1 MLPLNRFYMIDN
13 FKTSNEVKDSTQIA
27 LCSRLT
33 PEKFAELRKKGKVD
47 LRRKSVEPPYT
58 IKIDGIGA
66 LPRKDIFAIKA
77 KSKQGKSQAATIL
90 LAGALGCETLGITR
104 AEATKAKVVY
114 FDTEQADYNTLRIGH
129 RINHLMGWELE
140 SSNARLRVYNMRE
153 WAWEDKL
160 PFIAQE
166 IGDYR
171 PTMVVIDGI
180 ADLLVNFNDIEESA
194 RTILDLMQIASKF
207 RCSIGCV
214 LHENKAKEDNNM
226 KGHLGTLLLQKA
238 SDIFEITKK
247 GDIFTLKQTESRNKP
262 VNDIS
267 WRMDD
272 LGYIHRQ
279 DKDPQQ
285 VAKEVSEAK
294 AATWR
299 QIFARLNVNEARY
312 KDLVQAYMDVEGL
325 KATQAKTAIK
335 KALEEGYIGKTEE
348 GLYTHILGR
357 RSV

>member
-1 MLPLNRFYMIDN
+1 MYN
-13 FKTSNEVKDSTQIA
+13 K
-27 LCSRLT
+27 LT
-33 PEKFAELRKKGKVD
+33 PEKFEELRKKGRVN

-58 IKIDGIGA
+58 IRIDGIGA

-90 LAGALGCETLGITR
+90 LAATLGCETLGITR
-104 AEATKAKVVY
+104 AEASKARVIY

-129 RINHLMGWELE
+129 RINHLMGWETE
-140 SSNARLRVYNMRE
+140 STNARLRVYNMRE

-166 IGDYR
+166 IESYR

-180 ADLLVNFNDIEESA
+180 ADLLINFNDIEQSA
-194 RTILDLMQIASKF
+194 SIILDLMQIASIF
-207 RCSIGCV
+207 CCSIGCV
-214 LHENKAKEDNNM
+214 LHENKSKDDNNM

-247 GDIFTLKQTESRNKP
+247 GDVFTLQQTESRNKP

-272 LGYIHRQ
+272 LGYIHRH

-285 VAKEVSEAK
+285 IAKEVSEAK

-299 QIFARLNVNEARY
+299 QIFARLDVTETRY
-312 KDLVQAYMDVEGL
+312 KDLVQTYMDVEGL
-325 KATQAKTAIK
+325 KVTQAKIAIK
-335 KALEEGYIGKTEE
+335 KALEEGYLKKTEE
-348 GLYTHILGR
+348 GLYTQILGR

>member
-1 MLPLNRFYMIDN
+1 MEKDNLNP
-13 FKTSNEVKDSTQIA
+13 SNEAKDSSQIA
-27 LCSRLT
+27 QLRLS
-33 PEKFAELRKKGKVD
+33 PEKFAELRKKGKID

-90 LAGALGCETLGITR
+90 LAGTLGCETLGIVR
-104 AEATKAKVVY
+104 AEGTKAKVVY

-166 IGDYR
+166 IEDYR
-171 PTMVVIDGI
+171 PTMVIIDGI
-180 ADLLVNFNDIEESA
+180 ADLLINFNDIEESA
-194 RTILDLMQIASKF
+194 KTILDLMQIASKF

-247 GDIFTLKQTESRNKP
+247 GDVFTLKQTESRNKP

-272 LGYIHRQ
+272 LGYIHRH

-299 QIFARLNVNEARY
+299 QIFARLDIAEARY

-325 KATQAKTAIK
+325 KATQAKIAIK
-335 KALEEGYIGKTEE
+335 NALEEGYISKTEE

>member
-1 MLPLNRFYMIDN
+1 MYH
-13 FKTSNEVKDSTQIA
+13 K
-27 LCSRLT
+27 LT
-33 PEKFAELRKKGKVD
+33 PERFSELRKNGRVN

-58 IKIDGIGA
+58 IRIDGIGA

-90 LAGALGCETLGITR
+90 LAATLGCETLGITR
-104 AEATKAKVVY
+104 AEASKAKVIY

-129 RINHLMGWELE
+129 RINHLMGWETE
-140 SSNARLRVYNMRE
+140 STNARLRVYNMRE

-166 IGDYR
+166 IESYR

-180 ADLLVNFNDIEESA
+180 ADLLINFNDIEQSA
-194 RTILDLMQIASKF
+194 SIILDLMQIASIF
-207 RCSIGCV
+207 CCSIGCV
-214 LHENKAKEDNNM
+214 LHENKSKDDNNM

-279 DKDPQQ
+279 DKDPAQIS
-285 VAKEVSEAK
+285 KEVSETK
-294 AATWR
+294 SATWR
-299 QIFARLNVNEARY
+299 QIFARLNVRKACH
-312 KDLVQAYMDVEGL
+312 KDLVQAYMDVE
-325 KATQAKTAIK
+325 KMRTSSAKTAIR
-335 KALEEGYIGKTEE
+335 KALEDGYLVKTDN
-348 GLYTHILGR
+348 GMYTQK
-357 RSV
+357 